1 MTKKM
6 RKHNMR
12 ALREVYLG
20 NATPVMVDATIL
32 VTTPAGYAAFSS
44 NDLDLFSKEDLQ
56 AAALKAIKE
65 YEEVQ

>member
-1 MTKKM
+1 MTNEM
-6 RKHNMR
+6 RKYNMR

-20 NATPVMVDATIL
+20 NATPVMVDATVL
-32 VTTPAGYAAFSS
+32 LTSEKGYAAFSS
-44 NDLDLFSKEDLQ
+44 NDLDLFTQEELQ